1 MRQFISLATVALL
14 LGIFL
19 PEGHAIAQSA
29 PDTFRG
35 STWRLVSGTVDRG
48 GKKVHLTAPRLQ
60 GFLMFD
66 SNDHFLIVITRSDRP
81 KFASNSGQAGTRG
94 GNISTLQ
101 SSIASFGTYS
111 INDPDHTINV
121 HIEGSTFPKWIGT
134 EQKRWFAVD
143 GDQLKLAN
151 SSPSGGRGTT
161 ELVWKRVK

>member
-1 MRQFISLATVALL
+1 MRQFISLATAALL

-19 PEGHAIAQSA
+19 PEGHAVAQSA

-35 STWRLVSGTVDRG
+35 STWRLVSGRVEHA
-48 GKKVHLTAPRLQ
+48 GKKVHLAAPRLQ

-66 SNDHFLIVITRSDRP
+66 SNDHFLVVITRSDRP

-94 GNISTLQ
+94 GNLPTLQ

-111 INDPDHTINV
+111 INDLDHTINV

-134 EQKRWFAVD
+134 DQKRWFTLD
-143 GDQLKLAN
+143 GDNLKLAN
-151 SSPSGGRGTT
+151 SSPSGGKGTA

>member
-81 KFASNSGQAGTRG
+81 KFASNSGQAGTRK
-94 GNISTLQ
+94 NLSTLQ
-101 SSIASFGTYS
+101 LSIASFGTYS
-111 INDPDHTINV
+111 INDPDHSINV

-151 SSPSGGRGTT
+151 SSPSGGRGTA

>member
-19 PEGHAIAQSA
+19 PDGHAIAQSA

-121 HIEGSTFPKWIGT
+121 HIEGSTFPKWVGT
-134 EQKRWFAVD
+134 DQKRWFAVD
-143 GDQLKLAN
+143 GDQLKLVN
-151 SSPSGGRGTT
+151 SSPSGGRGTA
-161 ELVWKRVK
+161 ELVWQRVR

>member
-35 STWRLVSGTVDRG
+35 STWRLVSGRVERG
-48 GKKVHLTAPRLQ
+48 GKEIHLTAPRVQ

-81 KFASNSGQAGTRG
+81 KFASNSGQAGTRK
-94 GNISTLQ
+94 NLSTLQ
-101 SSIASFGTYS
+101 LSIASFGTYS

-151 SSPSGGRGTT
+151 SSPSGGRGTA

>member
-19 PEGHAIAQSA
+19 PDGHAIAQSA

-81 KFASNSGQAGTRG
+81 KFASNSGQAGTRK
-94 GNISTLQ
+94 NLSTLQ
-101 SSIASFGTYS
+101 LSIASFGTYS
-111 INDPDHTINV
+111 INDPDHTIKV

-134 EQKRWFAVD
+134 DQKRWLAVD
-143 GDQLKLAN
+143 GDNLKLAN
-151 SSPSGGRGTT
+151 SSPSGGRGTS

>member
-1 MRQFISLATVALL
+1 MRQFISLASAALL
-14 LGIFL
+14 LGILL
-19 PEGHAIAQSA
+19 PDGHAAVQSA

-35 STWRLVSGTVDRG
+35 STWRLVSGRVERG
-48 GKKVHLTAPRLQ
+48 GKKVHLAAPRLQ

-66 SNDHFLIVITRSDRP
+66 SNDHFLIVITRSDLP
-81 KFASNSGQAGTRG
+81 KLASNSGQTGARG

-111 INDPDHTINV
+111 VNDPDHTINV

-134 EQKRWFAVD
+134 EQKRWFALD
-143 GDQLKLAN
+143 GDNLKLTN
-151 SSPSGGRGTT
+151 SSPSGGRGTA

>member
-81 KFASNSGQAGTRG
+81 KFASNSGQAGTRK
-94 GNISTLQ
+94 NLSTLQ
-101 SSIASFGTYS
+101 LSIASFGTYS
-111 INDPDHTINV
+111 INDPDHSINV

-134 EQKRWFAVD
+134 DQKRWFAVD
-143 GDQLKLAN
+143 GDNLKLAN
-151 SSPSGGRGTT
+151 SSPSGGRGTS

>member
-1 MRQFISLATVALL
+1 
-14 LGIFL
+14 L
-19 PEGHAIAQSA
+19 PDGHAIAQSA

-81 KFASNSGQAGTRG
+81 KFASNSGQAGTHG

-151 SSPSGGRGTT
+151 SSPSGGRGTA

>member
-81 KFASNSGQAGTRG
+81 KFASNSGQAGTHG

-151 SSPSGGRGTT
+151 SSPSGGRGTA